1 MQTTKAK
8 KKLFAAAISLEE
20 TEQAR
25 ITVKGLIAPEVT
37 LVPQFKAPL

>member
-1 MQTTKAK
+1 MLHKAK
-8 KKLFAAAISLEE
+8 KQFAHSLEE

-37 LVPQFKAPL
+37 LLP